1 MFLRLERIEDHMGR
15 MENALANFAKEG
27 TGKAFYTTAEVA
39 EQIGKSEY
47 TVREWARKKLIRAQ
61 KDANGRGWRI
71 SHEELVEIRN
81 GKKPLRA
88 QRRRPG
94 G

>member
-1 MFLRLERIEDHMGR
+1 MRVST
-15 MENALANFAKEG
+15 ALPILVEVRR
-27 TGKAFYTTAEVA
+27 GKAFYTTAEIA

-47 TVREWARKKLIRAQ
+47 TVREWARKRLIRAE

-71 SHEELVEIRN
+71 SHDELVEIRN

-88 QRRRPG
+88 QRRQG
-94 G
+94 